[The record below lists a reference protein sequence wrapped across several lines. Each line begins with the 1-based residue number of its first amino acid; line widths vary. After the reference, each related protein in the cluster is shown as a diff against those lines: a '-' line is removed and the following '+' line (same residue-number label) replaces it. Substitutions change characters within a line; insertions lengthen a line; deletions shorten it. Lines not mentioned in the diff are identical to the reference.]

1 MKEIIEAIQNG
12 LAMCH
17 LSSRK
22 EASNRFKKVY
32 SESKSESHEVP
43 EPHNLP
49 GLLWSIPL
57 CPHIY
62 WAILL
67 HPGSSGSPSKRI
79 CTAEVQP
86 VTVILSNGSSGDL
99 PASTVAP
106 SPSSVSHD
114 SLSHGLSPT
123 KYTRAALTSETSA
136 ARSSSAGDN
145 AMPSREG
152 LIVISP
158 RKQRG
163 REK

>member
-1 MKEIIEAIQNG
+1 
-12 LAMCH
+12 MCH
-17 LSSRK
+17 LSSQK
-22 EASNRFKKVY
+22 EAFKSFEKVY
-32 SESKSESHEVP
+32 LECHEHQPYPATPSREGSQV
-43 EPHNLP
+43 
-49 GLLWSIPL
+49 LLLYS
-57 CPHIY
+57 
-62 WAILL
+62 
-67 HPGSSGSPSKRI
+67 GSSGSPSQRI

-99 PASTVAP
+99 PTPAVAP
-106 SPSSVSHD
+106 SPSLSSSRHD
-114 SLSHGLSPT
+114 IQAGGLSPT
-123 KYTRAALTSETSA
+123 KYTRAALTSESSA